1 MDPGAQDMCQ
11 ELPWLNISF
20 LLSSVLNCVG
30 LFSGRLFPS
39 GGRNDDQQ
47 LWASI
52 LPVEQPSLA
61 KTMSSSNCKCP
72 GTDPH

>member
-20 LLSSVLNCVG
+20 LLSSVLNCIG

-39 GGRNDDQQ
+39 GGNDDQQ

-52 LPVEQPSLA
+52 LPV
-61 KTMSSSNCKCP
+61 
-72 GTDPH
+72 

>member
-30 LFSGRLFPS
+30 LFSGRLFLS

-47 LWASI
+47 LWAFL
-52 LPVEQPSLA
+52 LPV
-61 KTMSSSNCKCP
+61 
-72 GTDPH
+72 